1 MSEKKRERILS
12 IFIDESGD
20 FGKYDWHTPYYLVA
34 MVLHDQSVDI
44 SEAIAR
50 LDKHIRELGFPP
62 HAIHVGP
69 IIRRESIYEQF
80 EDLEKRKALLNSL
93 YHFTRQLD
101 IHYLCPVIKKSECK
115 DFIQL
120 NSRLS
125 REIATQLRRNEDYLN
140 LFDKLIVY
148 YDNGQNELT
157 KILTSV
163 FSAIFGNVDFRKVRP
178 SDYKLFQVA
187 DLICTWELLAL
198 KSESNSF
205 SISEKEFFDSPK
217 EFKKNRLKLI
227 RKKKL

>member
-1 MSEKKRERILS
+1 MSEKKKEKELS

-20 FGKYDWHTPYYLVA
+20 FGVYDRHAPYYLVA
-34 MVLHDQSVDI
+34 IVLHDQSVDI
-44 SEAIAR
+44 SKDIVR

-69 IIRRESIYEQF
+69 IIRRESLYEQF
-80 EDLEKRKALLNSL
+80 EDLEKRKSLLNSL

-101 IHYLCPVIKKSECK
+101 IHYLCPVIRKNECK
-115 DFIQL
+115 DFIEL
-120 NSRLS
+120 NSKLS
-125 REIATQLRRNEDYLN
+125 REIANQLRQNESYFN
-140 LFDKLIVY
+140 SYDKLIIY

-163 FSAIFGNVDFRKVRP
+163 FSAFFGNVEFRKVTP
-178 SDYKLFQVA
+178 ADYKLFQVA

-198 KSESNSF
+198 KSEHNSF
-205 SISEKEFFDSPK
+205 TASEMEFFYSPK
-217 EFKKNRLKLI
+217 YFKKNRLKLI